1 MVFRPFTFA
10 ALVAA
15 ALPMLVGA
23 EALGQ
28 TMIISD
34 PQGPAPQRE
43 QLQEYVLIHVNAGS
57 GNDASGDGSQL
68 RPFQTISHALDVA
81 EPNTVILLAP
91 GEYSADSGENFPL
104 RLRSGVTVQGAVG
117 TSLGSTLIRGNGTLV
132 AANGNYLQVAIVG
145 VDGAG
150 LANVTV
156 TNPSSSGYGLV
167 VEAGRPIIRFN
178 GFLGSGYAGAYVG
191 GSAEPLFEQNVFSE
205 NGSVGLLLA
214 DQSRAEVVGNVFQ
227 NTGIGIQ
234 IAPGAEP
241 RITQNRIVSNRQGI
255 VMAANAQPQ
264 LQDNEIAG
272 NRQNGLIEFTTAT
285 KAAAATEIPT
295 MTNAPSNAPHPLA
308 AQSGLISA
316 SPVTLATVGGN
327 GFAPRSL
334 QASPHSGPETSLPSP
349 PVVHTAGLDAARPDA
364 AESDAVAPRA
374 NGTTAIVSPS
384 SDLTAASPDQPQVNI
399 PTEENAGVAEVV
411 VAPASVENI
420 QTTDSRVAQP
430 TAALPT
436 AVAPSVPAEASAM
449 DEEEPAHTVSRSAP
463 QESIPQSGLLRV
475 PDGNIPA
482 GRGASQVPV
491 LTASREANATNLTA
505 DAPPP
510 PPSRASML
518 GLVYRVVVAVTD
530 SSNQSEIRALVP
542 DAFRV
547 EVEGQMMMQVGAY
560 PTESEATAMLE
571 ELQQQG
577 MEAQILH
584 IP

>member
-1 MVFRPFTFA
+1 MVFRPLTFA

-43 QLQEYVLIHVNAGS
+43 QPQEYVLIHVNAES

-68 RPFQTISHALDVA
+68 QPFQTISHALDVA

-104 RLRSGVTVQGAVG
+104 RLQSGVTVQGAVA
-117 TSLGSTLIRGNGTLV
+117 TNLGSTVIRGNGTLV

-178 GFLGSGYAGAYVG
+178 RFLSSGYAGAYVG
-191 GSAEPLFEQNVFSE
+191 GTAAPLFEQNMFSE

-272 NRQNGLIEFTTAT
+272 NRQNGLIEFMAAT
-285 KAAAATEIPT
+285 KTAAATERPT
-295 MTNAPSNAPHPLA
+295 MTNAPGNAPRPLA

-316 SPVTLATVGGN
+316 SSGTLAAVGGS

-334 QASPHSGPETSLPSP
+334 PAPSHSEPETSLPSP
-349 PVVHTAGLDAARPDA
+349 PAAHIVELDAVRPDA
-364 AESDAVAPRA
+364 AESDAVEGPS
-374 NGTTAIVSPS
+374 NGTTAIASPS
-384 SDLTAASPDQPQVNI
+384 SDLTTSSPDEPQMHI
-399 PTEENAGVAEVV
+399 PMEENAGVAEVV
-411 VAPASVENI
+411 VDPASVEDI
-420 QTTDSRVAQP
+420 RAT
-430 TAALPT
+430 
-436 AVAPSVPAEASAM
+436 E
-449 DEEEPAHTVSRSAP
+449 DEEGAEHTGSRSDL
-463 QESIPQSGLLRV
+463 QEKIPQSELLRV
-475 PDGNIPA
+475 PEGNIPA

-491 LTASREANATNLTA
+491 LTAIGEANAANLTA

-518 GLVYRVVVAVTD
+518 GLVYRVVVAVAD
-530 SSNQSEIRALVP
+530 SSSRAEIRALVP

-577 MEAQILH
+577 IEAQILH